1 MELIRT
7 WILTVTVSALV
18 IAGAEALMP
27 QGSVKRV
34 GKLTGGLILVLGI
47 LQPLVTMD
55 YDQLYDLVNTLPA
68 GSIRQETLDQAAQEP
83 MKGIIEEELSAYIV
97 DKGAQLGLTCTA
109 RVTCEAGEDGVP
121 LPKSVTITGA
131 MTPDQREQLCQVIT
145 QDLGLAREDQIY
157 ISEETP

>member
-27 QGSVKRV
+27 QGGVKRV
-34 GKLTGGLILVLGI
+34 GRLTGGLILVLGI

-55 YDQLYDLVNTLPA
+55 YDQLYDMVNTLPA
-68 GSIRQETLDQAAQEP
+68 GAIRQETLDQAAQEP
-83 MKGIIEEELSAYIV
+83 MKEIIEEELAAYIV
-97 DKGAQLGLTCTA
+97 DKGAQLGLTCA
-109 RVTCEAGEDGVP
+109 AQVTCEIGADGVP
-121 LPKSVTITGA
+121 LPKSVSVTGV
-131 MTPDQREQLCQVIT
+131 MTPAQREQLCQAIT

>member
-47 LQPLVTMD
+47 LQPLVTLD

-83 MKGIIEEELSAYIV
+83 MKGIIEEELAAYIV
-97 DKGAQLGLTCTA
+97 DKGARLGLTCTA
-109 RVTCEAGEDGVP
+109 RVTCETGEDGVP
-121 LPKSVTITGA
+121 LPKSVTVAGA
-131 MTPDQREQLCQVIT
+131 MTPDQREQLSQIIT

>member
-68 GSIRQETLDQAAQEP
+68 GSIRQETLDQAAREP
-83 MKGIIEEELSAYIV
+83 MKGIIEEELAAYIV

-109 RVTCEAGEDGVP
+109 RVTCETGEDGVP
-121 LPKSVTITGA
+121 LPKSVTVTGT
-131 MTPDQREQLCQVIT
+131 MSPDQQEQLCQAIT

>member
-83 MKGIIEEELSAYIV
+83 MKGIIEEELAAYIV

-121 LPKSVTITGA
+121 LPKSVAVTGA
-131 MTPDQREQLCQVIT
+131 MTPDQREQLCQVIA

>member
-131 MTPDQREQLCQVIT
+131 MTPDQREELCQVIT

>member
-47 LQPLVTMD
+47 LQPLVTLD

-68 GSIRQETLDQAAQEP
+68 GSIRQETLD
-83 MKGIIEEELSAYIV
+83 
-97 DKGAQLGLTCTA
+97 
-109 RVTCEAGEDGVP
+109 R
-121 LPKSVTITGA
+121 KST
-131 MTPDQREQLCQVIT
+131 RLN
-145 QDLGLAREDQIY
+145 
-157 ISEETP
+157 SSHS

>member
-83 MKGIIEEELSAYIV
+83 MKGIIEEELAAYIV

-109 RVTCEAGEDGVP
+109 QVTCEAGEDGVP
-121 LPKSVTITGA
+121 LPKSVTVTGA
-131 MTPDQREQLCQVIT
+131 MTPDQREQLGQTIT